1 MKRQYK
7 EVQTDFV
14 GFRLEPSLNKL
25 LDAECAKQ
33 GKPKSQLIKEII
45 IDYLKKP
52 NKMFLVPEP

>member
-33 GKPKSQLIKEII
+33 GKSKSQLIKEII
-45 IDYLKKP
+45 IDYLKKT
-52 NKMFLVPEP
+52 E

>member
-25 LDAECAKQ
+25 LESECAKQ
-33 GKPKSQLIKEII
+33 GKPKSQLIKELI
-45 IDYLKKP
+45 IDYLKKT
-52 NKMFLVPEP
+52 E